1 MACRCFGNFSLGNAV
16 VIVLVLPNIVLLKV
30 NILSYLFFRFS
41 NSLCY
46 SIGHRK
52 GRSLLIEDGVLTWMV
67 ANSTRFSHSTT
78 RHIELA
84 FCHLAQ
90 NEDNTCDIIASGGIK
105 ELLRI
110 SRESPRDDA
119 RNLAKMAL
127 DSNPAFL
134 REVQ

>member
-1 MACRCFGNFSLGNAV
+1 
-16 VIVLVLPNIVLLKV
+16 
-30 NILSYLFFRFS
+30 
-41 NSLCY
+41 
-46 SIGHRK
+46 
-52 GRSLLIEDGVLTWMV
+52 MV
-67 ANSTRFSHSTT
+67 ANSTRFSASTR

-119 RNLAKMAL
+119 RNLAKKAL
-127 DSNPAFL
+127 DSNSAFL